1 MHVTFLFSGG
11 SEAVDAVIQVWY
23 SLRVSESDFLQLMSA
38 LEELGATRDL
48 ETLTSN
54 FMNVDDPDQFSE
66 LKRVWRTWIQLSTKK
81 GRWVTEM
88 RKAAFE
94 ADDKVEAVMRNYLMA
109 IPPNHRESVE
119 LWRAEGIF
127 TSQCDASSL
136 TRENMTFT
144 GSHFMLKNSKGDYDF
159 SPRPCVLPFQ
169 GWDYQEVSKTTSD
182 DSLPKM
188 YGVYLSKI
196 LRKCVERLSRSK
208 VKLHI
213 VLSNCVQIEPF
224 LPSELS
230 YDRIT
235 TSNLCD
241 YISLTSILSQ
251 FKAKLNSNNSHSVLI
266 TEIIKWQVG
275 FFPEIGTKIL
285 RSSDDPAYKEAVLQ
299 DTNNPL
305 LLFSGPNSYR
315 EYHNVI
321 PEFQLYLRAALLE
334 SRSDNELCSLEKR
347 NKLPSIKA
355 IVTALGLEL
364 RDYVRNENKVF
375 PFKWAVN
382 CRRVTRMKGYE
393 FALEWKLPT
402 PT

>member
-1 MHVTFLFSGG
+1 MQSVLCLAQHFSFSGG
-11 SEAVDAVIQVWY
+11 SEAVDAVIRVWY
-23 SLRVSESDFLQLMSA
+23 SLRVSESDFSQLMSA
-38 LEELGATRDL
+38 LEELVVARDL
-48 ETLTSN
+48 ETLTSD
-54 FMNVDDPDQFSE
+54 FMNVADPGQFSE
-66 LKRVWRTWIQLSTKK
+66 LKRVWRTWIELSAKK
-81 GRWVTEM
+81 GHWVTEM
-88 RKAAFE
+88 RKTAFKE
-94 ADDKVEAVMRNYLMA
+94 DPGVEDVMQNYLMA
-109 IPPNHRESVE
+109 ISPNHSKSVE
-119 LWRAEGIF
+119 LWHAEGIF
-127 TSQCDASSL
+127 PSQCEASSL

-144 GSHFMLKNSKGDYDF
+144 GKDDFNF
-159 SPRPCVLPFQ
+159 SPTPCVLPFQ
-169 GWDYQEVSKTTSD
+169 GWDYQEISKTTFD

-196 LRKCVERLSRSK
+196 LHKCVERLGRSE

-213 VLSNCVQIEPF
+213 ALSNCLQIEPF

-241 YISLTSILSQ
+241 YISFTSILSQ

-275 FFPEIGTKIL
+275 FFPKIGTKIL

-299 DTNNPL
+299 DTNNPSL
-305 LLFSGPNSYR
+305 LQAGANSYR

-321 PEFQLYLRAALLE
+321 PEFQMYLRAALLE
-334 SRSDNELCSLEKR
+334 SRIDNELISLEKR
-347 NKLPSIKA
+347 NILPSIKA
-355 IVTALGLEL
+355 IVAALGLEL

-402 PT
+402 PTQ